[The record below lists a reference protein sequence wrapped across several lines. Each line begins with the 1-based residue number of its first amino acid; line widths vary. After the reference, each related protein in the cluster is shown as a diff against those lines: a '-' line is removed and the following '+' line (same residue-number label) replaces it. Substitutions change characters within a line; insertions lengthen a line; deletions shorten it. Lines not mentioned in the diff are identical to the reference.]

1 VDRWPHGRRLAI
13 RARRDGGMT
22 APAAPVRRGAA
33 LPALRLDAAGGRH
46 IDMRAVAALALP
58 LVLNSTVQ
66 AALNLIDTWF
76 IGRLSTSAT
85 AAIAAVTWL
94 ALLAIFLIGGVA
106 MGVQTLAAQA
116 FGAGRYRRA
125 TRVAWLGLWA
135 SVLAIP
141 AFGLTVAFGPAMI
154 RAFGLAP
161 EVEALAIEY
170 WIPRMIGGPLAAA
183 LWASTA
189 FFNGVGRTRITLVVG
204 FVVLGSNT
212 VLNELF
218 IFRLGLGMAGAAW
231 ATTVAELVGVLLC
244 IRMILG
250 LERDRYAPHLTW
262 RPDLRRI
269 AALVALGLP
278 MAMTASAD
286 LGAAALFQLMMVQF
300 GVVDGAATQIVTI
313 FTALAYMP
321 GIGLA
326 LAGTTLVGQAIGAGD
341 RAWAERLGNR
351 VIAIVACYMGGIG
364 LVIALVGNWLVPLFV
379 NVSDPRAAEVIA
391 LCSALLWLAAAYQFF
406 DGVNFASAFCLRGAG
421 DARVPA
427 LIVLA
432 CGSLLFLPLTHYLT
446 FAPGQG
452 WFDDV
457 PGLGLGAVGGWS
469 AILVYVL
476 AIGTALW
483 LRWRHGAWKL
493 IRL

>member
-1 VDRWPHGRRLAI
+1 MTAREPL
-13 RARRDGGMT
+13 ARR
-22 APAAPVRRGAA
+22 AAA
-33 LPALRLDAAGGRH
+33 LPALRLDAAGKRH
-46 IDMRAVAALALP
+46 IDMRALAVLALP

-66 AALNLIDTWF
+66 AGLNLTDTWF
-76 IGRLSTSAT
+76 VGRISTAAT
-85 AAIAAVTWL
+85 AAIASIHWL
-94 ALLAIFLIGGVA
+94 ALLAVFLIGGVA

-135 SVLAIP
+135 SALSIP
-141 AFGLTVAFGPAMI
+141 AFGLTIAFGPAMI

-161 EVEALAIEY
+161 DVEALAIEY

-183 LWASTA
+183 LWAACA
-189 FFNGVGRTRITLVVG
+189 FFNGIGRTRITLAIG
-204 FVVLGSNT
+204 LVVLASNT
-212 VLNELF
+212 VLNEVF
-218 IFRLGLGMAGAAW
+218 IFRLGWGMSGAAW
-231 ATTVAELVGVLLC
+231 ATTVAESIGVLLA
-244 IRMILG
+244 IRMILL
-250 LERDRYAPHLTW
+250 LEPHRFAPHLTW

-269 AALVALGLP
+269 IALVALSLP

-313 FTALAYMP
+313 FTSLAYMP

-341 RAWAERLGNR
+341 HGWAERLGNR

-364 LVIALVGNWLVPLFV
+364 IVIALVGDWLVPLFV
-379 NVSDPRAAEVIA
+379 NAADPRAAEVIA
-391 LCSALLWLAAAYQFF
+391 LCSSLLWLAAAYQFF
-406 DGVNFASAFCLRGAG
+406 DGINFASAFCLRGAG
-421 DARVPA
+421 DARIPA

-432 CGSLLFLPLTHYLT
+432 CGTLVFLPLTHYLT

-452 WFDDV
+452 WFAGA
-457 PGLGLGAVGGWS
+457 PGLGLGATGGWS

-476 AIGTALW
+476 LIGTALW
-483 LRWRHGAWKL
+483 LRWKYGAWKR

>member
-1 VDRWPHGRRLAI
+1 VTEIAIAGRRE
-13 RARRDGGMT
+13 
-22 APAAPVRRGAA
+22 AA
-33 LPALRLDAAGGRH
+33 LPALRLDAGGTRR

-66 AALNLIDTWF
+66 AALNLTDTWF
-76 IGRLSTSAT
+76 IGRLSTAAT
-85 AAIAAVTWL
+85 AAIAAVHWL
-94 ALLAIFLIGGVA
+94 ALLAIFLLGGVA

-135 SVLAIP
+135 SALTVP
-141 AFGLTVAFGPAMI
+141 AFALTVGFGPAMI

-161 EVEALAIEY
+161 DVEALAIEF
-170 WIPRMIGGPLAAA
+170 WGPRMVGGPLAAA
-183 LWASTA
+183 LWAANA
-189 FFNGVGRTRITLVVG
+189 FFNGIGRTRTTLAVG
-204 FVVLGSNT
+204 LVVLGSNA
-212 VLNELF
+212 VLNEIF
-218 IFRLGLGMAGAAW
+218 IFRLGWGMAGAAW
-231 ATTVAELVGVLLC
+231 ATTTAELAGVALA
-244 IRMILG
+244 IRMILA
-250 LERDRYAPHLTW
+250 LEPGRFAPRLTW
-262 RPDLRRI
+262 RPGARRI
-269 AALVALGLP
+269 LALVALGLP

-313 FTALAYMP
+313 FTAIAYMP

-341 RAWAERLGNR
+341 HGWAERLGNR
-351 VIAIVACYMGGIG
+351 VIAIAACYMGGIG
-364 LVIALVGNWLVPLFV
+364 VVIALVGDWLVPLFV
-379 NVSDPRAAEVIA
+379 NPADPRAAEVIA
-391 LCSALLWLAAAYQFF
+391 LCSPLLWLAAAYQFF

-427 LIVLA
+427 VIVLA
-432 CGSLLFLPLTHYLT
+432 CGTLLFLPLTHYLT
-446 FAPGQG
+446 FAPGRG
-452 WFDDV
+452 WFEGA
-457 PGLGLGAVGGWS
+457 PGLGLGALGGWC
-469 AILVYVL
+469 AILVYVV

-483 LRWRHGAWKL
+483 FRWKADAWKM

>member
-1 VDRWPHGRRLAI
+1 VTAAHAD
-13 RARRDGGMT
+13 ARRD
-22 APAAPVRRGAA
+22 AA
-33 LPALRLDAAGGRH
+33 LPALRLDAAGRRH
-46 IDMRAVAALALP
+46 IDMRAVAVLALP

-66 AALNLIDTWF
+66 AGLNLIDTWF
-76 IGRLSTSAT
+76 IGRLSTAAT
-85 AAIAAVTWL
+85 AAISAVHWF

-116 FGAGRYRRA
+116 FGAGRFRRA
-125 TRVAWLGLWA
+125 TRIAWLGLWA
-135 SVLAIP
+135 SVLSIP
-141 AFGLTVAFGPAMI
+141 AFGLTIAFGPAMI

-161 EVEALAIEY
+161 DVEGLAVEY

-183 LWASTA
+183 LWAANA
-189 FFNGVGRTRITLVVG
+189 FFNGIGRTRVTLAVG
-204 FVVLGSNT
+204 VAVLVSNT
-212 VLNELF
+212 VLNEVF
-218 IFRLGLGMAGAAW
+218 MFRLGWGMAGAAW
-231 ATTVAELVGVLLC
+231 ATTAAELVGVLLA
-244 IRMILG
+244 IRLILG
-250 LERDRYAPHLTW
+250 LDRRRFAPQLTW

-286 LGAAALFQLMMVQF
+286 LGSAAIFQLMMVQF
-300 GVVDGAATQIVTI
+300 DVVDGAATQIVTI

-364 LVIALVGNWLVPLFV
+364 LVIALVGDWLVPLFV
-379 NVSDPRAAEVIA
+379 NAADPRAAEVIA
-391 LCSALLWLAAAYQFF
+391 LCSSLLWLAAAYQFF
-406 DGVNFASAFCLRGAG
+406 DGVNLGSAFCLRGAG

-427 LIVLA
+427 LIVLT
-432 CGSLLFLPLTHYLT
+432 CGTLVFLPLTHYLT

-452 WFDDV
+452 WFDGV
-457 PGLGLGAVGGWS
+457 PGLGFGATGGWS
-469 AILVYVL
+469 AILVYVVL
-476 AIGTALW
+476 IGTALW
-483 LRWRHGAWKL
+483 LRWKNGAWKR

>member
-1 VDRWPHGRRLAI
+1 MA
-13 RARRDGGMT
+13 T
-22 APAAPVRRGAA
+22 
-33 LPALRLDAAGGRH
+33 
-46 IDMRAVAALALP
+46 LALP

-66 AALNLIDTWF
+66 AALNLTDTWF
-76 IGRLSTSAT
+76 IGRLSTAAT
-85 AAIAAVTWL
+85 AAIAAVHWL

-116 FGAGRYRRA
+116 YGAGRFRRA
-125 TRVAWLGLWA
+125 TRTVWLGLWA
-135 SVLAIP
+135 SLLSIP
-141 AFGLTVAFGPAMI
+141 AFALAVAFGPAMI

-161 EVEALAIEY
+161 DVEGLAVEY

-183 LWASTA
+183 LWAANA
-189 FFNGVGRTRITLVVG
+189 FFNGIGRTRITLAVG
-204 FVVLGSNT
+204 VVVLASNAI
-212 VLNELF
+212 LNEVF
-218 IFRLGLGMAGAAW
+218 IFRLGWGIAGAAW
-231 ATTVAELVGVLLC
+231 ATTAAELIGVALA
-244 IRMILG
+244 IRMILA
-250 LERDRYAPHLTW
+250 LEPRRFAPRLTW
-262 RPDLRRI
+262 RPAFKRI
-269 AALVALGLP
+269 AALVSLGLP

-300 GVVDGAATQIVTI
+300 GVADGAATQIVTI

-341 RAWAERLGNR
+341 HGWAERLGDR
-351 VIAIVACYMGGIG
+351 VVAVVACYMGGIG
-364 LVIALVGNWLVPLFV
+364 LVIALVGDWLVPLFV
-379 NVSDPRAAEVIA
+379 NDADPHAAEVIA
-391 LCSALLWLAAAYQFF
+391 LCSSLLWLAAAYQFF

-421 DARVPA
+421 DARIPA

-432 CGSLLFLPLTHYLT
+432 CGTLLFLPLTHFLT

-452 WFDDV
+452 WLENL
-457 PGLGLGAVGGWS
+457 PGRGLGAVGGWC
-469 AILVYVL
+469 AILVYVV

-483 LRWRHGAWKL
+483 LRWKNGAWKR

>member
-1 VDRWPHGRRLAI
+1 MSAAQRALRRE
-13 RARRDGGMT
+13 
-22 APAAPVRRGAA
+22 AA

-46 IDMRAVAALALP
+46 IDMRSIAAMALP

-66 AALNLIDTWF
+66 AVLNLTDTWF

-85 AAIAAVTWL
+85 AAIASIHWL

-116 FGAGRYRRA
+116 FGAGRYRRSS
-125 TRVAWLGLWA
+125 RVAWLGLWA
-135 SVLAIP
+135 SALTIP
-141 AFGLTVAFGPAMI
+141 AFGLTVVFGPSMI
-154 RAFGLAP
+154 RGFGLVP
-161 EVEALAIEY
+161 DVESLAIEF

-183 LWASTA
+183 LWAANA
-189 FFNGVGRTRITLVVG
+189 FFNGIGRTRITLAVG
-204 FVVLGSNT
+204 LIVLGSNA
-212 VLNELF
+212 VLNEIF
-218 IFRLGLGMAGAAW
+218 IFRFGWGMAGAAW
-231 ATTVAELVGVLLC
+231 ATTTAELIGITLA
-244 IRMILG
+244 IRMILSM
-250 LERDRYAPHLTW
+250 EPRFAARLTW
-262 RPDLRRI
+262 RPQFKRI
-269 AALVALGLP
+269 VALVALGLP

-341 RAWAERLGNR
+341 HGWAERLGDR

-364 LVIALVGNWLVPLFV
+364 IVIALVGDWLVPLFV
-379 NVSDPRAAEVIA
+379 NPADARAAEVIA
-391 LCSALLWLAAAYQFF
+391 LCSSLLWLAAAYQFF

-432 CGSLLFLPLTHYLT
+432 CGTLVFLPLTHFLT
-446 FAPGQG
+446 FAPGEG
-452 WFDDV
+452 WFDAA
-457 PGLGLGAVGGWS
+457 PGLGFGAVGGWC

-476 AIGTALW
+476 LIGSALW
-483 LRWRHGAWKL
+483 LRWKNGAWKR

>member
-1 VDRWPHGRRLAI
+1 VSVAQRALRRE
-13 RARRDGGMT
+13 
-22 APAAPVRRGAA
+22 AA

-46 IDMRAVAALALP
+46 IDMRSIAAMALP

-66 AALNLIDTWF
+66 AVLNLTDTWF

-85 AAIAAVTWL
+85 AAIASIHWL

-116 FGAGRYRRA
+116 FGAGRYRRSS
-125 TRVAWLGLWA
+125 RVAWLGLWA
-135 SVLAIP
+135 AALTIP
-141 AFGLTVAFGPAMI
+141 AFGLTVIFGPSMI
-154 RAFGLAP
+154 RGFGLAP
-161 EVEALAIEY
+161 DVESLAIEF

-183 LWASTA
+183 LWAANA
-189 FFNGVGRTRITLVVG
+189 FFNGIGRTRITLAVG
-204 FVVLGSNT
+204 LIVLGSNA
-212 VLNELF
+212 VLNEIF
-218 IFRLGLGMAGAAW
+218 IFRFGWGMAGAAW
-231 ATTVAELVGVLLC
+231 ATTTAELIGVALA
-244 IRMILG
+244 IRMILSM
-250 LERDRYAPHLTW
+250 EPRFAARLTW
-262 RPDLRRI
+262 RPQFKRI
-269 AALVALGLP
+269 VALVALGLP

-341 RAWAERLGNR
+341 HGWAERLGDR

-364 LVIALVGNWLVPLFV
+364 IVIALVGDWLVPLFV
-379 NVSDPRAAEVIA
+379 NPADARAAEVIA
-391 LCSALLWLAAAYQFF
+391 LCSSLLWLAAAYQFF

-432 CGSLLFLPLTHYLT
+432 CGTLVFLPLTHFLT
-446 FAPGQG
+446 FAPGEG
-452 WFDDV
+452 WFDAA
-457 PGLGLGAVGGWS
+457 PGLGFGAVGGWC

-476 AIGTALW
+476 LIGSALW
-483 LRWRHGAWKL
+483 LRWKNGAWKR